1 MNINLK
7 LVPGDYTNEDAIHN
21 LLSYIFDLGHTP
33 LPIRFYGLLQIQ
45 HLPPAPNE
53 IIAAF
58 EDVHR
63 TAAHTLSRQLWHLI
77 ITFPI
82 VFDKPYGHYFYF
94 ADAVARLFTPEYPV
108 CYAYHE
114 DNKTTR
120 HHHSHFHYAIST
132 SSIIPRTAPLDAD
145 KLKDY
150 LQKIPLLAQTFH
162 INTVF
167 IN

>member
-21 LLSYIFDLGHTP
+21 LLNYIFNFDHTP

-45 HLPPAPNE
+45 NLPPAPNE
-53 IIAAF
+53 IISAF

-82 VFDKPYGHYFYF
+82 VFDKPYGH
-94 ADAVARLFTPEYPV
+94 
-108 CYAYHE
+108 
-114 DNKTTR
+114 
-120 HHHSHFHYAIST
+120 
-132 SSIIPRTAPLDAD
+132 
-145 KLKDY
+145 
-150 LQKIPLLAQTFH
+150 
-162 INTVF
+162 
-167 IN
+167 